1 MIDAAPFPGA
11 VLPVGDQP
19 VQKPADRNSV
29 PDHGNAPD
37 GRKDHSD
44 SDADQEIDKVGDG
57 EHFHITGSA
66 QQAVYG
72 HLEADQTEEPADEA
86 QIVFTG
92 FQRCGRTAVSQEK
105 CDEGTVEQFQSDA
118 EEKRRRR

>member
-1 MIDAAPFPGA
+1 MGISFLIDAAPFPGA

-19 VQKPADRNSV
+19 VQKPADRNGI
-29 PDHGNAPD
+29 PDHSNAPD

-44 SDADQEIDKVGDG
+44 SDADQEINKIGDG
-57 EHFHITGSA
+57 KHFHITGSA
-66 QQAVYG
+66 QQAVHG

-92 FQRCGRTAVSQEK
+92 FQRCGRTALTKEK
-105 CDEGTVEQFQSDA
+105 CDEGTVE
-118 EEKRRRR
+118 